1 MDLVTWSIAGTT
13 LLTVCLAVASAQDK
27 QTQEGKSA
35 QPTVI
40 PVWPKEAPGSENWTQ
55 KEVEFHYDK
64 EKQKS
69 IRNVVRPT
77 LTAFLPEKSKANGT
91 AVIVCPGGGFFFLS
105 WESEGTE
112 VAEWLRARGVAAF
125 VLKYRLMNTGATEE
139 DLQKSIQASLMK
151 AIGEGLK
158 VAGSGRHPALPEEV
172 RKISELAIADGRQAI
187 KVVREHA
194 GEWGVKPDRIGIM
207 GFSAGGLVTTG
218 AATEYNAVSRPNFA
232 APIYGPVYKSVKVRR
247 DAPPLFICCASDDP
261 LVQPGDSISL
271 YSSWRAAGKSAEL
284 HIYAKGNHGFATSK
298 QGLPCDTWIDRF
310 GDWLGQ
316 QGFLKKDKK
325 GRSE

>member
-1 MDLVTWSIAGTT
+1 MRLAIWPIAWIA
-13 LLTVCLAVASAQDK
+13 LLTVCLAAAPAQERQTKLDK
-27 QTQEGKSA
+27 SD

-40 PVWPKEAPGSENWTQ
+40 PVWPKDAPGSENWTQ
-55 KEVEFHYDK
+55 KETEFHFDK
-64 EKQKS
+64 DKPKS

-91 AVIVCPGGGFFFLS
+91 AVIVCPGGGFHFLS

-125 VLKYRLMNTGATEE
+125 VLKYRLIDTGETEE
-139 DLQKSIQASLMK
+139 EFKKTLQASLMK
-151 AIGEGLK
+151 AIAESLK
-158 VAGSGRHPALPEEV
+158 TVGSGAHPALPEEV
-172 RKISELAIADGRQAI
+172 RKVSVLAVADGRQAI

-194 GEWGVKPDRIGIM
+194 GDWGVKPDRVGIM
-207 GFSAGGLVTTG
+207 GFSAGGMVTTG
-218 AATEYNAVSRPNFA
+218 VATEYDAASRPNFA
-232 APIYGPVYKSVKVRR
+232 APIYGSVYSSVKVPR
-247 DAPPLFICCASDDP
+247 DAPPLFICCASDDA

-271 YSSWRAAGKSAEL
+271 YSSWKAAGKSAEL
-284 HIYAKGNHGFATSK
+284 HVYAKGNHGFGMSK

-316 QGFLKKDKK
+316 QGFLKPA
-325 GRSE
+325 GTR

>member
-1 MDLVTWSIAGTT
+1 MCLVFWSDLLMHLVV
-13 LLTVCLAVASAQDK
+13 VCLAAAPAQDK
-27 QTQEGKSA
+27 ETKEDKSTQLK
-35 QPTVI
+35 VI

-55 KEVEFHYDK
+55 KETEFHYDK

-91 AVIVCPGGGFFFLS
+91 AVIVCPGGGFFFLD

-125 VLKYRLMNTGATEE
+125 VLKYRLMDTGASEE
-139 DLQKSIQASLMK
+139 ELKKSMQASLMK
-151 AIGEGLK
+151 AIMEGLK
-158 VAGSGRHPALPEEV
+158 VAGSGKHAALPEEV

-218 AATEYNAVSRPNFA
+218 VATEYDAASRPNFA

-247 DAPPLFICCASDDP
+247 DAPPLFICCANDDP

-271 YSSWRAAGKSAEL
+271 YSSWKAAGKSAEL
-284 HIYAKGNHGFATSK
+284 HIYAKGNHGFGMSK
-298 QGLPCDTWIDRF
+298 QGLPSDKWIDRF
-310 GDWLGQ
+310 GDWLDQHGL
-316 QGFLKKDKK
+316 LKPASA
-325 GRSE
+325 R